1 MIAVSDGIHQELVFL
16 LISFALGEGLVML
29 YDVFRIFRKVVPHG
43 VIWISVEDVLY
54 WIVAALLIFG
64 MIFQE
69 SSMFLN
75 NLTNEMVERIKTV
88 CDEHWLY
95 ELQMAGGKKA
105 VDFLSLS
112 SDKSKNLD
120 VYASGSIAVF
130 WVNRN
135 LDFLENRLYT
145 GTNVFLSI

>member
-69 SSMFLN
+69 NDGLIRGFAIGGILLGMLFFNHFVSAFLIRSISGI
-75 NLTNEMVERIKTV
+75 L
-88 CDEHWLY
+88 
-95 ELQMAGGKKA
+95 KKILEILKKGLKKVREA
-105 VDFLSLS
+105 VKIGLCKLG
-112 SDKSKNLD
+112 L
-120 VYASGSIAVF
+120 G
-130 WVNRN
+130 
-135 LDFLENRLYT
+135 E
-145 GTNVFLSI
+145 

>member
-54 WIVAALLIFG
+54 WIMAALLIFG

-69 SSMFLN
+69 NDGLIRGFAIGGILLGMLFFNHFVSPFLIRSISGI
-75 NLTNEMVERIKTV
+75 L
-88 CDEHWLY
+88 
-95 ELQMAGGKKA
+95 KKILEILKKGLKKVREA
-105 VDFLSLS
+105 VKIGLCKLG
-112 SDKSKNLD
+112 L
-120 VYASGSIAVF
+120 G
-130 WVNRN
+130 
-135 LDFLENRLYT
+135 E
-145 GTNVFLSI
+145 

>member
-69 SSMFLN
+69 NDGLIRGFAIGGILLGMLFFNHFVSPFLIRGISGI
-75 NLTNEMVERIKTV
+75 L
-88 CDEHWLY
+88 
-95 ELQMAGGKKA
+95 KKILEILKKGLKKVREA
-105 VDFLSLS
+105 VKIGLCKLG
-112 SDKSKNLD
+112 L
-120 VYASGSIAVF
+120 G
-130 WVNRN
+130 
-135 LDFLENRLYT
+135 E
-145 GTNVFLSI
+145 

>member
-69 SSMFLN
+69 NDGLIRGFA
-75 NLTNEMVERIKTV
+75 I
-88 CDEHWLY
+88 
-95 ELQMAGGKKA
+95 GGILLGMLFFNHFVSPFIIRSISGILKKILEILKKGLKKVREA
-105 VDFLSLS
+105 VKIGLCKLG
-112 SDKSKNLD
+112 L
-120 VYASGSIAVF
+120 G
-130 WVNRN
+130 
-135 LDFLENRLYT
+135 E
-145 GTNVFLSI
+145 

>member
-54 WIVAALLIFG
+54 WIVAALLSFG

-69 SSMFLN
+69 NDGLIRGFAIGGILLGMLFFNHFVSPFLIRSISGI
-75 NLTNEMVERIKTV
+75 L
-88 CDEHWLY
+88 
-95 ELQMAGGKKA
+95 KKILEILKKGLKKVREA
-105 VDFLSLS
+105 VKIGLCKLG
-112 SDKSKNLD
+112 L
-120 VYASGSIAVF
+120 G
-130 WVNRN
+130 
-135 LDFLENRLYT
+135 E
-145 GTNVFLSI
+145 

>member
-69 SSMFLN
+69 NDGLIRGFAIGGILLGMLFFNHFVSPFLIRSISGV
-75 NLTNEMVERIKTV
+75 L
-88 CDEHWLY
+88 
-95 ELQMAGGKKA
+95 KKILEILKKGLKKVRGA
-105 VDFLSLS
+105 VKIGLCKLG
-112 SDKSKNLD
+112 L
-120 VYASGSIAVF
+120 G
-130 WVNRN
+130 
-135 LDFLENRLYT
+135 E
-145 GTNVFLSI
+145 

>member
-43 VIWISVEDVLY
+43 VIWISLEDVLY

-69 SSMFLN
+69 NDGLIRGFAIGGILLGMLFFNHFVSPFLIRSISGI
-75 NLTNEMVERIKTV
+75 L
-88 CDEHWLY
+88 
-95 ELQMAGGKKA
+95 KK
-105 VDFLSLS
+105 
-112 SDKSKNLD
+112 
-120 VYASGSIAVF
+120 I
-130 WVNRN
+130 
-135 LDFLENRLYT
+135 LEILKK
-145 GTNVFLSI
+145 

>member
-1 MIAVSDGIHQELVFL
+1 MIAVSDGIHQELGFL

-69 SSMFLN
+69 NDGLIRGFAIGGILLGMLFFNHFVSPFLIRSISGI
-75 NLTNEMVERIKTV
+75 L
-88 CDEHWLY
+88 
-95 ELQMAGGKKA
+95 KKILEILKKGLKKVREA
-105 VDFLSLS
+105 VKIGLCKLG
-112 SDKSKNLD
+112 L
-120 VYASGSIAVF
+120 G
-130 WVNRN
+130 
-135 LDFLENRLYT
+135 E
-145 GTNVFLSI
+145 

>member
-69 SSMFLN
+69 NDGLIRGFAIGGILLGMLFFNHFVSPFLIRSISGI
-75 NLTNEMVERIKTV
+75 L
-88 CDEHWLY
+88 
-95 ELQMAGGKKA
+95 KKILEILKKGLKKVREA
-105 VDFLSLS
+105 VKIGLCKLG
-112 SDKSKNLD
+112 L
-120 VYASGSIAVF
+120 G
-130 WVNRN
+130 
-135 LDFLENRLYT
+135 E
-145 GTNVFLSI
+145 

>member
-16 LISFALGEGLVML
+16 LISFALGEGLVIL

-69 SSMFLN
+69 NDGLIRGFAIGGILLGMLFFNHFVSPFLIRSISGI
-75 NLTNEMVERIKTV
+75 L
-88 CDEHWLY
+88 
-95 ELQMAGGKKA
+95 KKILEILKKGLKKVREA
-105 VDFLSLS
+105 VKIGLCKLG
-112 SDKSKNLD
+112 L
-120 VYASGSIAVF
+120 G
-130 WVNRN
+130 
-135 LDFLENRLYT
+135 E
-145 GTNVFLSI
+145 

>member
-1 MIAVSDGIHQELVFL
+1 MIEVSDGIHQELVFL

-69 SSMFLN
+69 NDGLIRGFAIGGILLGMLFFNHFVSPFLIRSISGI
-75 NLTNEMVERIKTV
+75 L
-88 CDEHWLY
+88 
-95 ELQMAGGKKA
+95 KKILEILKKGLKKVREA
-105 VDFLSLS
+105 VKIGLCKLG
-112 SDKSKNLD
+112 L
-120 VYASGSIAVF
+120 G
-130 WVNRN
+130 
-135 LDFLENRLYT
+135 E
-145 GTNVFLSI
+145 

>member
-69 SSMFLN
+69 NDGLIRGFAIGGILLGMLFFNYFVSPFLIRSISGI
-75 NLTNEMVERIKTV
+75 L
-88 CDEHWLY
+88 
-95 ELQMAGGKKA
+95 KKILEILKKGLKKVREA
-105 VDFLSLS
+105 VKIGLCKLG
-112 SDKSKNLD
+112 L
-120 VYASGSIAVF
+120 G
-130 WVNRN
+130 
-135 LDFLENRLYT
+135 E
-145 GTNVFLSI
+145 

>member
-69 SSMFLN
+69 NDGLIRGFAIGGILLGMLFFNHFVSPFLIRSISGI
-75 NLTNEMVERIKTV
+75 L
-88 CDEHWLY
+88 
-95 ELQMAGGKKA
+95 KKILEILNKGLKKVREA
-105 VDFLSLS
+105 VKIGLCKLG
-112 SDKSKNLD
+112 L
-120 VYASGSIAVF
+120 G
-130 WVNRN
+130 
-135 LDFLENRLYT
+135 E
-145 GTNVFLSI
+145 

>member
-69 SSMFLN
+69 NDGLIRGFAIGGILLGMLFFNHFVSPFLIRSISGI
-75 NLTNEMVERIKTV
+75 L
-88 CDEHWLY
+88 
-95 ELQMAGGKKA
+95 KKILEILKRGLKKVREA
-105 VDFLSLS
+105 VKIGLCKLG
-112 SDKSKNLD
+112 L
-120 VYASGSIAVF
+120 G
-130 WVNRN
+130 
-135 LDFLENRLYT
+135 E
-145 GTNVFLSI
+145 

>member
-69 SSMFLN
+69 NDGLIRGFA
-75 NLTNEMVERIKTV
+75 I
-88 CDEHWLY
+88 
-95 ELQMAGGKKA
+95 GGILLGMLFFNHFVSPFFIRSISGILKKILEILKKGLKKVREA
-105 VDFLSLS
+105 VKIGLCKLG
-112 SDKSKNLD
+112 L
-120 VYASGSIAVF
+120 G
-130 WVNRN
+130 
-135 LDFLENRLYT
+135 E
-145 GTNVFLSI
+145 

>member
-29 YDVFRIFRKVVPHG
+29 YDVFRIFRKIVPHG

-69 SSMFLN
+69 NDGLIRGFA
-75 NLTNEMVERIKTV
+75 I
-88 CDEHWLY
+88 
-95 ELQMAGGKKA
+95 GGILLGMLFFNHFVSPFIIRSISGILKKILEILKKGLKKVREA
-105 VDFLSLS
+105 VKIGLCKLG
-112 SDKSKNLD
+112 L
-120 VYASGSIAVF
+120 G
-130 WVNRN
+130 
-135 LDFLENRLYT
+135 E
-145 GTNVFLSI
+145 

>member
-43 VIWISVEDVLY
+43 IIWISVEDVLY

-69 SSMFLN
+69 NDGLIRGFAIGGILLGMLFFNHFVSPFLIRSISGI
-75 NLTNEMVERIKTV
+75 L
-88 CDEHWLY
+88 
-95 ELQMAGGKKA
+95 KKILEILKKGLKKVREA
-105 VDFLSLS
+105 VKIGLCKLG
-112 SDKSKNLD
+112 L
-120 VYASGSIAVF
+120 G
-130 WVNRN
+130 
-135 LDFLENRLYT
+135 E
-145 GTNVFLSI
+145 

>member
-69 SSMFLN
+69 NDGLIRGFAIGGILLGMLFFNHFVSPFLIRSISGI
-75 NLTNEMVERIKTV
+75 L
-88 CDEHWLY
+88 
-95 ELQMAGGKKA
+95 KKILEILKKGLKKVREA
-105 VDFLSLS
+105 V
-112 SDKSKNLD
+112 K
-120 VYASGSIAVF
+120 IA
-130 WVNRN
+130 
-135 LDFLENRLYT
+135 LCKLGLGE
-145 GTNVFLSI
+145 

>member
-29 YDVFRIFRKVVPHG
+29 YDVFRIFRKIVPHG

-69 SSMFLN
+69 NDGLIRGFAIGGILLGMLFFNHFVSPFLIRSISGI
-75 NLTNEMVERIKTV
+75 L
-88 CDEHWLY
+88 
-95 ELQMAGGKKA
+95 KKILEILKKGLKKVREA
-105 VDFLSLS
+105 VKIGLCKLG
-112 SDKSKNLD
+112 L
-120 VYASGSIAVF
+120 G
-130 WVNRN
+130 
-135 LDFLENRLYT
+135 E
-145 GTNVFLSI
+145 

>member
-69 SSMFLN
+69 NDGLIRGFAIGGILLGMLFFNHFVSPFLIRSISGI
-75 NLTNEMVERIKTV
+75 L
-88 CDEHWLY
+88 
-95 ELQMAGGKKA
+95 KKILEILKKGLKKVQEA
-105 VDFLSLS
+105 VKIGLCKLG
-112 SDKSKNLD
+112 L
-120 VYASGSIAVF
+120 G
-130 WVNRN
+130 
-135 LDFLENRLYT
+135 E
-145 GTNVFLSI
+145 

>member
-43 VIWISVEDVLY
+43 VIWISVEDILY

-69 SSMFLN
+69 NDGLIRGFAIGGILLGMLFFNHFVSPFLIRSISGI
-75 NLTNEMVERIKTV
+75 L
-88 CDEHWLY
+88 
-95 ELQMAGGKKA
+95 KKILEILKKGLKKVQEA
-105 VDFLSLS
+105 VKIGLCKLG
-112 SDKSKNLD
+112 L
-120 VYASGSIAVF
+120 G
-130 WVNRN
+130 
-135 LDFLENRLYT
+135 E
-145 GTNVFLSI
+145 

>member
-69 SSMFLN
+69 NDGLIRGFAIDGILLGMLFFNHFVSPFLIRSISGI
-75 NLTNEMVERIKTV
+75 L
-88 CDEHWLY
+88 
-95 ELQMAGGKKA
+95 KKILEILKKGLKKVREA
-105 VDFLSLS
+105 VKIGLCKLG
-112 SDKSKNLD
+112 L
-120 VYASGSIAVF
+120 G
-130 WVNRN
+130 
-135 LDFLENRLYT
+135 E
-145 GTNVFLSI
+145 

>member
-69 SSMFLN
+69 NDGLIRGFAIGGILLGMLFFNHFVSPFLIRSISGI
-75 NLTNEMVERIKTV
+75 L
-88 CDEHWLY
+88 
-95 ELQMAGGKKA
+95 KKILEILKKGLKKIREA
-105 VDFLSLS
+105 VKIGLCKLG
-112 SDKSKNLD
+112 L
-120 VYASGSIAVF
+120 G
-130 WVNRN
+130 
-135 LDFLENRLYT
+135 E
-145 GTNVFLSI
+145 

>member
-54 WIVAALLIFG
+54 WIVAAMLIFG

-69 SSMFLN
+69 NDGLIRGFAIGGILLGMLFFNHFVSPFLIRSISGI
-75 NLTNEMVERIKTV
+75 L
-88 CDEHWLY
+88 
-95 ELQMAGGKKA
+95 KKILEILKKGLKKVREA
-105 VDFLSLS
+105 VKIGLCKLG
-112 SDKSKNLD
+112 L
-120 VYASGSIAVF
+120 G
-130 WVNRN
+130 
-135 LDFLENRLYT
+135 E
-145 GTNVFLSI
+145 

>member
-54 WIVAALLIFG
+54 WIVVALLIFG

-69 SSMFLN
+69 NDGLIRGFAIGGILLGMLFFNHFVSPFLIRSISGI
-75 NLTNEMVERIKTV
+75 L
-88 CDEHWLY
+88 
-95 ELQMAGGKKA
+95 KKILEILKKGLKKVREA
-105 VDFLSLS
+105 VKIGLCKLG
-112 SDKSKNLD
+112 L
-120 VYASGSIAVF
+120 G
-130 WVNRN
+130 
-135 LDFLENRLYT
+135 E
-145 GTNVFLSI
+145 

>member
-29 YDVFRIFRKVVPHG
+29 YDVFRIFRKIVPHG

-69 SSMFLN
+69 NDGLIRGFAIGGILLGMLFFNHFVSPFLIRSISSIL
-75 NLTNEMVERIKTV
+75 
-88 CDEHWLY
+88 
-95 ELQMAGGKKA
+95 KKILEILKKGLKKVREA
-105 VDFLSLS
+105 VKIGLCKLG
-112 SDKSKNLD
+112 L
-120 VYASGSIAVF
+120 G
-130 WVNRN
+130 
-135 LDFLENRLYT
+135 E
-145 GTNVFLSI
+145 

>member
-69 SSMFLN
+69 NDGLIRGFAIGGILLGMLFFNHFVSPFLIRSIFGI
-75 NLTNEMVERIKTV
+75 L
-88 CDEHWLY
+88 
-95 ELQMAGGKKA
+95 KKILEILKRGLKKVREA
-105 VDFLSLS
+105 VKIGLCKLG
-112 SDKSKNLD
+112 L
-120 VYASGSIAVF
+120 G
-130 WVNRN
+130 
-135 LDFLENRLYT
+135 E
-145 GTNVFLSI
+145 

>member
-69 SSMFLN
+69 NDGLIRWFAIGGILLGMLFFNHFVSPFLIRSISGI
-75 NLTNEMVERIKTV
+75 L
-88 CDEHWLY
+88 
-95 ELQMAGGKKA
+95 KKILEILKKGLKKVREA
-105 VDFLSLS
+105 VKIGLCKLG
-112 SDKSKNLD
+112 L
-120 VYASGSIAVF
+120 G
-130 WVNRN
+130 
-135 LDFLENRLYT
+135 E
-145 GTNVFLSI
+145 